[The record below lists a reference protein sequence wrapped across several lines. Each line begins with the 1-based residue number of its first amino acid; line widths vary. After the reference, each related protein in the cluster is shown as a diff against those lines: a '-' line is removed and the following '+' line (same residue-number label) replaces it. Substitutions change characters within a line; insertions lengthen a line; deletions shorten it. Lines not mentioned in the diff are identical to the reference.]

1 MQVKPVYLIA
11 LLLILLLV
19 AYIKISNP
27 YREYSTQGFWESA
40 TLEAVHDIPDEALK
54 PGNKNGPVLMWAA
67 MGSSDP
73 KVLSAL
79 VERGADVNESDGI
92 FKGTPL
98 TAAAGYTK
106 HTKIID
112 ELIRLGA
119 DINKTVHNSEDAL
132 MIAAQYNSTP
142 GVIERLIYHGAKTSN
157 KNKQG
162 KTALELAQKNKNE
175 VAILALEGL
184 QKGKGVK

>member
-1 MQVKPVYLIA
+1 MQIKPVYLIA
-11 LLLILLLV
+11 LVLIVLLA

-27 YREYSTQGFWESA
+27 YREYSTQGFWEQA
-40 TLEAVHDIPDEALK
+40 TLESVYEIPDEALK
-54 PGNKNGPVLMWAA
+54 PGNRNGPVLMWAA
-67 MGSSDP
+67 IGSSNP

-98 TAAAGYTK
+98 TGAAGYTK
-106 HTKIID
+106 NTEIID

-119 DINKTVHNSEDAL
+119 DINKKVHNSEDAL

-142 GVIERLIYHGAKTSN
+142 GVIERLVYHGAKVSN

-162 KTALELAQKNKNE
+162 KTALELARKNKNK
-175 VAILALEGL
+175 VAILALEVL
-184 QKGKGVK
+184 QKGNI